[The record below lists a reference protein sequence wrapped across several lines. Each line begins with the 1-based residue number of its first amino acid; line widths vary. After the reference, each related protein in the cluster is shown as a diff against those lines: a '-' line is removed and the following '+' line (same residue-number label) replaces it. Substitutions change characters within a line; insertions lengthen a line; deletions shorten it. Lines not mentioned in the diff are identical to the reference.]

1 METASKRL
9 SAKELILDPFLIVD
23 DIDDQVLK
31 SIGNQKPFLND
42 HIGMEDLLS
51 NEDVQKTNM
60 TITGKLNPED
70 DTIFLKVQIADKEGI
85 MPSIFMLQSSMFLP
99 IIRILEHKV
108 EKILVHY
115 LLLFFRCCKECI
127 FSV

>member
-1 METASKRL
+1 M
-9 SAKELILDPFLIVD
+9 LDPFLIVD

-85 MPSIFMLQSSMFLP
+85 MPSIFMLQSSCFC
-99 IIRILEHKV
+99 
-108 EKILVHY
+108 
-115 LLLFFRCCKECI
+115 LLLEY
-127 FSV
+127 